1 MKRLLTLG
9 SVLGLL
15 MTVAPAY
22 GAMVVD
28 SASPMC
34 QATSTTPELKET
46 RRVQAMLVV
55 GDTVF
60 IGGRFNR
67 VTSPD
72 GGTTV
77 ERNHLAAC
85 SLSTGA
91 ILPWNPN
98 AAGAEPLR
106 GSVYALEHD
115 GSRIIAGG
123 AFDTVGGM
131 TAAGLVALDANPNNS
146 NPTPLLWGGNP
157 GPGTFHKAEVKALAF
172 SGDRK
177 TLYMGGTFV
186 SAGPNGG
193 LEPHVAVAKINAAT
207 GAIANW
213 QPQLVSESEVN
224 DCPPIAEDPTCVEPA
239 PREIE
244 VRAIVV
250 KGNRVVIGG
259 FFTEQALRDSLGS
272 EYDGEGHLA
281 AFDSDTAASLGW
293 DFKPEYPVHALAADD
308 ANVYVGGAGVGVSK
322 NTLTAARWSD
332 GEEQWTNYADGN
344 WQAVWQQDGVVY
356 GGGHMRRCGTRDA
369 VRETDEPP
377 YERMCAFDAATG
389 AQLDWFPIIEHTGT
403 LGTFALHGAS
413 NVLVAGGEFTKV
425 NGVAQLG
432 TTRFGTPGG
441 GPDLPNPGTPTVPG
455 TPSTSG
461 RGYWMVAT
469 DGGIF
474 SYGASQFF
482 GSTGNIRLA
491 QPIVGMA
498 ATPSKQGYWLVASDG
513 GIFAYGD
520 AEFYGSTGNIRLA
533 KPIVGV
539 TTTPTGRGY
548 WLVASDGGI
557 FAFGDAEFFGSTGN
571 IRLAQPIVGMT
582 TSPGGDGYW
591 MVASDGGIFAFGD
604 AEFFGSTGNIRLA
617 KPITAMTATRT
628 GNGYWMTATD
638 GGIFAFGDAVFHG
651 STGGRALAKPI
662 VAMTATPSGGG
673 YLLAGADGAVF
684 PFGDAAKLGDDL
696 SRTPLAKPIVGMTG
710 F

>member
-1 MKRLLTLG
+1 MNRLVTLG

-15 MTVAPAY
+15 MTMAPAY
-22 GAMVVD
+22 GAPV
-28 SASPMC
+28 SSTASPMC
-34 QATSTTPELKET
+34 QATSSTPDLKET
-46 RRVQAMLVV
+46 RRVLAMLVV
-55 GDTVF
+55 GDTVY

-67 VTSPD
+67 VTSPN

-98 AAGAEPLR
+98 AAGAEPLK
-106 GSVYALEHD
+106 GSVYALQHD

-123 AFDTVGGM
+123 AFDTVGGVA
-131 TAAGLVALDANPNNS
+131 AAGLVALDANPNTPS
-146 NPTPLLWGGNP
+146 PTPLLWGGNP

-172 SGDRK
+172 SEDRK

-186 SAGPNGG
+186 SAGPVGG
-193 LEPHVAVAKINAAT
+193 LDPHIGVAKIDAAT
-207 GAIANW
+207 GAIADW
-213 QPQLVSESEVN
+213 APALISESEVH
-224 DCPPIAEDPTCVEPA
+224 DCPPIEEDPTCVEPA

-244 VRAIVV
+244 IRAIVV
-250 KGNRVVIGG
+250 RGNRVVVGG
-259 FFTEQALRDSLGS
+259 FFTEQALKDGLGTD
-272 EYDGEGHLA
+272 YDGEGHLA
-281 AFDSDTAASLGW
+281 AFDSVTAASLHW
-293 DFKPEYPVHALAADD
+293 DFKPNYPVHSLAADAD
-308 ANVYVGGAGVGVSK
+308 NVFVGGAGVGVSK

-332 GEEQWTNYADGN
+332 GEEQWTMYADGN
-344 WQAVWQQDGVVY
+344 WQAVWHQDGVVY
-356 GGGHMRRCGTRDA
+356 GGGHMRRCGTKND
-369 VRETDEPP
+369 VRETDEPA
-377 YERMCAFDAATG
+377 YERMCAFDAGTG

-403 LGTFALHGAS
+403 LGTFTLHGAG
-413 NVLVAGGEFTKV
+413 NALVAGGEFTKV
-425 NGVAQLG
+425 NGVDQLG
-432 TTRFGTPGG
+432 TTRFGSVGG
-441 GPDLPNPGTPTVPG
+441 GPLPPGPGGPNGPANPT
-455 TPSTSG
+455 TSG
-461 RGYWMVAT
+461 SGYWMVAT

-474 SYGASQFF
+474 SYGAGQFF

-520 AEFYGSTGNIRLA
+520 AQFYGSTGNIKLA
-533 KPIVGV
+533 KPIVGM

-571 IRLAQPIVGMT
+571 IK
-582 TSPGGDGYW
+582 
-591 MVASDGGIFAFGD
+591 
-604 AEFFGSTGNIRLA
+604 LA

-628 GNGYWMTATD
+628 GSGYWMTATD

-651 STGGRALAKPI
+651 STGGRTLAKPI

-684 PFGDAAKLGDDL
+684 PFGDAVKLGDDL
-696 SRTPLAKPIVGMTG
+696 AGTPLAKPIVGMTG